1 MNIQSAQQRPFVS
14 SNPSASSSRAST
26 TPPLERRAT
35 TVDSSGAEAESSAT
49 ARGRLMSV
57 GESIQDRVSELLSS
71 GTLTREEAAAVTE
84 ASEQFDAL
92 LERLNSAL
100 ESGGV
105 QQDGKL
111 SRAFHHA
118 LDSLRNDVRGA
129 LSGDAAQT
137 ESAPQDLAGRA
148 VDAPG
153 EPDAADLAARLSAA
167 FDRIDE
173 RLAGV
178 AQQRGRDGGA
188 DIQALQGRFGDV
200 FDRLES
206 AVAGGMNP
214 EALGDLFERMLNGLR
229 DGLGGGAGLEA
240 PMIYDSRSA
249 ISPLGGGSSASGLD
263 AIA

>member
-14 SNPSASSSRAST
+14 SNPSASSSRAAS
-26 TPPLERRAT
+26 TPPLERRVS
-35 TVDSSGAEAESSAT
+35 TVDSSGAEAESSAA

-57 GESIQDRVSELLSS
+57 GESIQDRVDELLSS

-92 LERLNSAL
+92 LERLNGAL

-111 SRAFHHA
+111 ARAFHHA
-118 LDSLRNDVRGA
+118 LDSLRGDVREA
-129 LSGDAAQT
+129 LAGDAAQT
-137 ESAPQDLAGRA
+137 DSAPQDLAGRSSEA
-148 VDAPG
+148 SQAP
-153 EPDAADLAARLSAA
+153 DSADLAARLAAA
-167 FDRIDE
+167 FDRIDD
-173 RLAGV
+173 RLSNV
-178 AQQRGRDGGA
+178 AQQRGREGGA
-188 DIQALQGRFGDV
+188 EIRGLQGRFGQV

-214 EALGDLFERMLNGLR
+214 DALGDLFERMLSGLR
-229 DGLGGGAGLEA
+229 DGLGGGTEA

-249 ISPLGGGSSASGLD
+249 ISPLGGLSQGGLD